1 MNFLFVLDN
10 LKKNCDA
17 NINIALIVAKR
28 LRQSGHK
35 VYAVVREK
43 EDSKADPF
51 SVKCFDGVSVVE
63 DVSCNQLI
71 DYQKRIEWRDL
82 NGFRKVL
89 YYICN
94 IRATFAWIDI
104 NVFMNRRLKKS
115 LLRKIREMDEKY
127 NIDAGVAFFSPH
139 LMEEVLSFCDLA
151 IKVLVLLDPYVFD
164 QTLDK
169 NKISKRMREE
179 IKIYRRLDL
188 VFVTSKIYEE
198 YEKHLLNINKSLFRI
213 YQFPGIIESETQS
226 KKIRDNDKMTID
238 CFFIG
243 SFDIVVRNPVFVLE
257 LFRKLPK
264 EFVLHIVG
272 RGMEDILEKYKC
284 ELGER
289 LILHGMVSRWD
300 AHAYMKNA
308 DVLVNVNNA
317 VTNQLPSKLFEY
329 INTGNPILNI
339 CKIKNCPSLEYM
351 ERYPLAYTL
360 FEEDGINDSVVGKV
374 KSFIRESY
382 DKTVPKQEVL
392 ENYYDCTDGY
402 VANLICENIEKTHK

>member
-1 MNFLFVLDN
+1 MAGKPEGHGCAHS
-10 LKKNCDA
+10 KKEA
-17 NINIALIVAKR
+17 ERQAARMALEA
-28 LRQSGHK
+28 LRQRAADGSQDGST
-35 VYAVVREK
+35 
-43 EDSKADPF
+43 EDA
-51 SVKCFDGVSVVE
+51 
-63 DVSCNQLI
+63 
-71 DYQKRIEWRDL
+71 
-82 NGFRKVL
+82 
-89 YYICN
+89 
-94 IRATFAWIDI
+94 
-104 NVFMNRRLKKS
+104 
-115 LLRKIREMDEKY
+115 
-127 NIDAGVAFFSPH
+127 AGAG
-139 LMEEVLSFCDLA
+139 A
-151 IKVLVLLDPYVFD
+151 AA
-164 QTLDK
+164 
-169 NKISKRMREE
+169 
-179 IKIYRRLDL
+179 
-188 VFVTSKIYEE
+188 
-198 YEKHLLNINKSLFRI
+198 
-213 YQFPGIIESETQS
+213 QS